1 MPLKYHATNMY
12 ILHVVNILKA
22 SNTMPQ
28 THAVFGE
35 WAYTNVVLH
44 ANVFFVFF
52 VCLRIYIFVCFYIM
66 YLIQTQLMDWKL

>member
-1 MPLKYHATNMY
+1 
-12 ILHVVNILKA
+12 
-22 SNTMPQ
+22 MPQ